1 MQLTPIMAEKSTPK
15 KAAIYEAAALL
26 FRERGYR
33 AASMRELAERVQLKV
48 SSLYSHIGSKEE
60 LLQKICFDNAQHFI
74 QGLDIIEQKGGT
86 ALEQLQGVI
95 GLHVDSAVSNPTSV
109 TVFNNE
115 WRHLTDGK
123 GQRNLSAFLA
133 LRKTYESRLQNIIQT
148 GINKGEL
155 RATDA
160 RVALYTLLTAV
171 RWLHYWYKP
180 SRKVSPKAL
189 KEQLA
194 TLLLHGLA
202 NTD

>member
-1 MQLTPIMAEKSTPK
+1 MIEKNRPK

-33 AASMRELAERVQLKV
+33 AASMRELAERVNLKV

-74 QGLDIIEQKGGT
+74 NGLDQIEQKGGT
-86 ALEQLQGVI
+86 ALDQLKGVI
-95 GLHVDSAVSNPTSV
+95 SLHVDIAVTDPTSV

-123 GQRNLSAFLA
+123 GQKNLSAFLA
-133 LRKTYESRLQNIIQT
+133 LRKTYETRLQNVIQT
-148 GINKGEL
+148 GIEQGEL
-155 RATDA
+155 RDTDP

-180 SRKVSPKAL
+180 SRKMSPRAL

-202 NTD
+202 ANS